1 MSNASLIA
9 ELETATKPN
18 RRLDEKLAVAAGW
31 TQLSEIGPGTDGTR
45 ERRLLWFYPGEQTP
59 RLPKFTESID
69 AALEFV
75 GIVAPGQS
83 GGFTWDESSRFRR
96 ARAQLDDR
104 EPVSGANAAIALC
117 IAALK
122 AADSDR
128 RPERR
133 RPSGGAPLR

>member
-9 ELETATKPN
+9 ELEAATRSD
-18 RRLDEKLAVAAGW
+18 RRLDEKLAAAAGW
-31 TQLSEIGPGTDGTR
+31 TQLSEIVPGADGTR

-75 GIVAPGQS
+75 GIIAPGPS
-83 GGFTWDESSRFRR
+83 GGFTWGGPNRFKRGK
-96 ARAQLDDR
+96 AQLNDA
-104 EPVSGANAAIALC
+104 ESVEAANTAIALC

-122 AADSDR
+122 DAESRSA
-128 RPERR
+128 
-133 RPSGGAPLR
+133 